1 MGQFD
6 VENMQLYSYSIKLS
20 KETCE
25 RNRFGFDVE
34 GKKLQREVD
43 QEKR

>member
-1 MGQFD
+1 ML
-6 VENMQLYSYSIKLS
+6 LYSYSMKLS

-34 GKKLQREVD
+34 GKKLQSEVD
-43 QEKR
+43 QKER